1 MSFPPRVCHRLRC
14 AVLSNTDAPVCACRG
29 ALCAVDATD
38 PSQAAQAL
46 LGCLR
51 RHMAAPSGIFCAV
64 IHAGPTAA
72 ETLSALERAAGAD
85 GSPFVLAVRRAPLG
99 LLRQAT
105 EPADETVWLGRPAA
119 GEWGGAREGTRR
131 EVVAAGLPYALLE
144 IRWRGA
150 G

>member
-1 MSFPPRVCHRLRC
+1 MGTQAETQMRMDMGTQIGMLLSGPP
-14 AVLSNTDAPVCACRG
+14 ATMG
-29 ALCAVDATD
+29 AAR
-38 PSQAAQAL
+38 P
-46 LGCLR
+46 G
-51 RHMAAPSGIFCAV
+51 HMAAPAGIFCAV

-72 ETLSALERAAGAD
+72 ETLSALERAVGTD

-99 LLRQAT
+99 LLRQAA
-105 EPADETVWLGRPAA
+105 EPADETVWFGRAAA

>member
-1 MSFPPRVCHRLRC
+1 MDASGPP
-14 AVLSNTDAPVCACRG
+14 
-29 ALCAVDATD
+29 
-38 PSQAAQAL
+38 QAAQAL

-51 RHMAAPSGIFCAV
+51 RHMAAPTGIFCAA

-72 ETLSALERAAGAD
+72 ETLSALERSAGAE
-85 GSPFVLAVRRAPLG
+85 GSPFVLVVRRAPVG
-99 LLRQAT
+99 LLRQAA

-119 GEWGGAREGTRR
+119 GEWTGGGAREGTRR